1 MNKTLY
7 YFLISIFM
15 LANGSLFTWLFQGT
29 PLSIWRQLIW
39 LIGVVVFIRYLRQ
52 TDDGELWKVGKLH
65 LYLFVYIVFLAL
77 FTLAIYNFNLVRLA
91 YAFWIYFSGIPFM
104 LLPFIWSDSGIKAQ
118 RFYDMFIGLGCFLTV
133 GLVTDYLS
141 GGFFT
146 KMFLISVVS
155 SLKDILKDGRFCFLS
170 EAPTTFGVYY
180 CFCLFC
186 TLYRLYIS
194 ESNMTKLILLL
205 VSLTYMVGGWMTG
218 SRQIVFVLALTFFV
232 SMAYYLCFVMDKKQF
247 IIPVVV
253 IVAFAIPSVKSFLFA
268 DEAYQNRYSAK
279 LIKKDSRYT
288 AWERGFKENVVDD
301 VGIFLVGKAVALSQ
315 GQKALKNELLGS
327 HYENTYFSRLSEI
340 GVMGIVLLLLPVL
353 YLCRY
358 WSRSSFFNVALFA
371 FFLSYLLISY
381 VSPNGTHQT
390 TQMTIY
396 LAFGLFLKRKYFEI
410 E

>member
-1 MNKTLY
+1 MTKTLY
-7 YFLISIFM
+7 FFLVSIFM

-29 PLSIWRQLIW
+29 PLNIWRQLVWI
-39 LIGVVVFIRYLRQ
+39 IGVVIFIRYLRQ
-52 TDDGELWKVGKLH
+52 TEDGELWKVGKWH
-65 LYLFVYIVFLAL
+65 LYFFVYIVFLAL
-77 FTLAIYNFNLVRLA
+77 FTFATYNFNLVRLA
-91 YAFWIYFSGIPFM
+91 YAFWIYFSGVPFV
-104 LLPFIWSDSGIKAQ
+104 LLPFIWRNSGIKAQ
-118 RFYDMFIGLGCFLTV
+118 RFYDLFIGMGCFLTT
-133 GLVTDYLS
+133 GLIIDYLS

-146 KMFLISVVS
+146 KMFLISVAS

-194 ESNMTKLILLL
+194 ESNMAKLILLL

-232 SMAYYLCFVMDKKQF
+232 SMAYYLCFVIDRKQF
-247 IIPVVV
+247 IIPVVL
-253 IVAFAIPSVKSFLFA
+253 IVAIAIPSVKSFLLA

-279 LIKKDSRYT
+279 LIKNDSRY
-288 AWERGFKENVVDD
+288 ASWERGFKENVVDD
-301 VGIFLVGKAVALSQ
+301 VGIFFVGKAVALSQ
-315 GQKALKNELLGS
+315 GQKAQKNELQGS

-340 GVMGIVLLLLPVL
+340 GVVGIVLLLLPIL

-358 WSRSSFFNVALFA
+358 WSRGSFFNVALFA
-371 FFLSYLLISY
+371 FYLSYLFISY

-396 LAFGLFLKRKYFEI
+396 LAFGLFLKREYFEI
-410 E
+410 A